1 MKKSFRGAPIF
12 SIISLVMI
20 VAMIVMLFVP
30 YWTTEVSEKNEEGKK
45 VDVEKE
51 ISIST
56 FVWFPRDYKE
66 LQNDYEKEF
75 DVEMDVNAE
84 ALMPAVTLVL
94 GVALICFS
102 LANLRSARASVSAL
116 GLGAFGIYGYLT
128 SYLLRSGSTW
138 IINLSI
144 SIAAAVVGL
153 ACSVV
158 FLVFFIRRLQAER
171 AALK

>member
-30 YWTTEVSEKNEEGKK
+30 YWTTEVKEKNEEGKK
-45 VDVEKE
+45 VDVQKD

-56 FVWFPRDYKE
+56 FVWFPKDYKE
-66 LQNDYEKEF
+66 LQKDYEKQF
-75 DVEMDVNAE
+75 DVEMDINAE
-84 ALMPAVTLVL
+84 VLMPAVTLLL

-102 LANLRSARASVSAL
+102 LINLHSARAAVSAL
-116 GLGAFGIYGYLT
+116 GLGAFGVYGYLT
-128 SYLLRSGSTW
+128 SYFLRTGSTW
-138 IINLSI
+138 MINLSV

-153 ACSVV
+153 ISTVV

>member
-30 YWTTEVSEKNEEGKK
+30 YWTTEISVKNDEGKK
-45 VDVEKE
+45 VDVEKD

-56 FVWFPRDYKE
+56 FVWFPKDYKE
-66 LQNDYEKEF
+66 LQKDYEKQF
-75 DVEMDVNAE
+75 DVDVDINAE

-94 GVALICFS
+94 GVALIFFS
-102 LANLRSARASVSAL
+102 LLNLRSARAAVSAL
-116 GLGAFGIYGYLT
+116 GLGALGIYGYMT
-128 SYLLRSGSTW
+128 SCLLKTGYTW
-138 IINLSI
+138 TINLSV
-144 SIAAAVVGL
+144 SIAATVVGL
-153 ACSVV
+153 VSSVV
-158 FLVFFIRRLQAER
+158 FLVFFIRRLQAEK